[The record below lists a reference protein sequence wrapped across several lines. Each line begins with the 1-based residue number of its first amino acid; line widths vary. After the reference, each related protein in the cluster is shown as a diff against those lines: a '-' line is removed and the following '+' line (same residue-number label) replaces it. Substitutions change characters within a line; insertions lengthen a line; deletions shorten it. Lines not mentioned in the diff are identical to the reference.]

1 MFRILTDLTN
11 LQQVFASYSAAEALK
26 VQHNIKAVIKQLGIP
41 DKELLR
47 QMRAEGLDLA
57 EFAPAPAVSELPECS
72 DTVLRSHMRSLFLSA
87 QKLLAAI
94 TPLSL
99 AQQVSVRE
107 QLEFA
112 CTALRLPSEQLLQRM
127 AEQGLTLEKLGLAEP
142 ATDPLAAVRQRL
154 AGALT
159 TDAQPGAVAPQASQQ
174 DSLHQIRQRL
184 QALTADAVQPEPQ
197 QIPAGENIV
206 SLQQAVARIANRR

>member
-26 VQHNIKAVIKQLGIP
+26 VKHNINTVIKQLGIP

-57 EFAPAPAVSELPECS
+57 EFAPKPAVSELPECS
-72 DTVLRSHMRSLFLSA
+72 ETVLRSHMRSLFLSA
-87 QKLLAAI
+87 VKLSAAI
-94 TPLSL
+94 QALNL
-99 AQQVSVRE
+99 AQQTSVRE

-127 AEQGLTLEKLGLAEP
+127 AEQGLTLEKLGLVEP

-159 TDAQPGAVAPQASQQ
+159 ADTQTAAPDASQQ
-174 DSLHQIRQRL
+174 DSLNQIRQRL
-184 QALTADAVQPEPQ
+184 RGLTADNAQPEQ
-197 QIPAGENIV
+197 QIAAGENIV

>member
-1 MFRILTDLTN
+1 
-11 LQQVFASYSAAEALK
+11 
-26 VQHNIKAVIKQLGIP
+26 VQ
-41 DKELLR
+41 
-47 QMRAEGLDLA
+47 LA
-57 EFAPAPAVSELPECS
+57 EVG
-72 DTVLRSHMRSLFLSA
+72 
-87 QKLLAAI
+87 
-94 TPLSL
+94 
-99 AQQVSVRE
+99 RE

-127 AEQGLTLEKLGLAEP
+127 AEQGLTLEKLGLVEP

-159 TDAQPGAVAPQASQQ
+159 AGTQTTAPDASQQ

-184 QALTADAVQPEPQ
+184 HGLTADNAQPEQ
-197 QIPAGENIV
+197 QIAAGENIV

>member
-57 EFAPAPAVSELPECS
+57 EFAAAPAVSELPECS
-72 DTVLRSHMRSLFLSA
+72 ETVLRSHMRSLFLSA
-87 QKLLAAI
+87 EKLSAAI
-94 TPLSL
+94 QGLNL
-99 AQQVSVRE
+99 AQQASVRE

-112 CTALRLPSEQLLQRM
+112 CSALRLPSEQLLQRM
-127 AEQGLTLEKLGLAEP
+127 AEQGLTLEKLGLVEP
-142 ATDPLAAVRQRL
+142 AADAVSAVRQRL
-154 AGALT
+154 AGALKAE
-159 TDAQPGAVAPQASQQ
+159 AQPAAADKPQPDTLNQV
-174 DSLHQIRQRL
+174 RQRL
-184 QALTADAVQPEPQ
+184 QALNADTVSATESTA
-197 QIPAGENIV
+197 AGENIV
-206 SLQQAVARIANRR
+206 SLQQAVARIASRR

>member
-26 VQHNIKAVIKQLGIP
+26 VKHNINTVIKQLGIP

-57 EFAPAPAVSELPECS
+57 EFAPKPAVSELPECS
-72 DTVLRSHMRSLFLSA
+72 ETVLRSHMRSLFLSA
-87 QKLLAAI
+87 QKLSAAI
-94 TPLSL
+94 QALNL
-99 AQQVSVRE
+99 AQQTSVRE

-127 AEQGLTLEKLGLAEP
+127 AEQGLTLEKLGLVEP

-159 TDAQPGAVAPQASQQ
+159 ADTQTAAPDASQQ
-174 DSLHQIRQRL
+174 DSLNQIRQRL
-184 QALTADAVQPEPQ
+184 RGLTADNAQPEQ

>member
-87 QKLLAAI
+87 QKLSAAI
-94 TPLSL
+94 QALNL
-99 AQQVSVRE
+99 AQQTSVRE

-127 AEQGLTLEKLGLAEP
+127 AEQGLTLEKLGLVEP

-159 TDAQPGAVAPQASQQ
+159 ADTQTTAADASQQ

-184 QALTADAVQPEPQ
+184 HGLTADNAQPEK

>member
-26 VQHNIKAVIKQLGIP
+26 VKHNINTVIKQLGIP

-57 EFAPAPAVSELPECS
+57 EFAPKPTVSELPECS
-72 DTVLRSHMRSLFLSA
+72 ETVLRSHMRSLFLSA
-87 QKLLAAI
+87 QKLSAAI
-94 TPLSL
+94 QALNL
-99 AQQVSVRE
+99 AQQSSVRE

-127 AEQGLTLEKLGLAEP
+127 AEQGLTLEKLGLVEP

-159 TDAQPGAVAPQASQQ
+159 ADTQTTAPDASQQ
-174 DSLHQIRQRL
+174 DSLNQIRQRL
-184 QALTADAVQPEPQ
+184 RGLTADNAQPEQ
-197 QIPAGENIV
+197 QIAAGENIV

>member
-26 VQHNIKAVIKQLGIP
+26 VKHNINTVIKQLGIP

-57 EFAPAPAVSELPECS
+57 EFAPKPAVSELPECS
-72 DTVLRSHMRSLFLSA
+72 ETVLRSHMRSLFLSA
-87 QKLLAAI
+87 EKLLAAI
-94 TPLSL
+94 TALNL
-99 AQQVSVRE
+99 AQQTSVRE

-127 AEQGLTLEKLGLAEP
+127 AEQGLTLEKLGLVEP

-159 TDAQPGAVAPQASQQ
+159 ADTQTAAPDASQQ
-174 DSLHQIRQRL
+174 DSLNQIRQRL
-184 QALTADAVQPEPQ
+184 RGLTAYNAQPEQ
-197 QIPAGENIV
+197 QIAAGENIV

>member
-26 VQHNIKAVIKQLGIP
+26 VKHNINTVIKQLGIP

-57 EFAPAPAVSELPECS
+57 EFAPKPAVSELPECS
-72 DTVLRSHMRSLFLSA
+72 ETVLRSHMRSLFLSA
-87 QKLLAAI
+87 QKLSAAI
-94 TPLSL
+94 QALNL
-99 AQQVSVRE
+99 AQQTSVRE

-127 AEQGLTLEKLGLAEP
+127 AEQGLTLEKLGLVEP

-159 TDAQPGAVAPQASQQ
+159 ADTQTAAPDASQQ
-174 DSLHQIRQRL
+174 DSLNQIRQRL
-184 QALTADAVQPEPQ
+184 RGLTADNAQPEQ
-197 QIPAGENIV
+197 QIAAGENIV

>member
-26 VQHNIKAVIKQLGIP
+26 VKHNINTVIKQLGIP

-57 EFAPAPAVSELPECS
+57 EFASKPAVSELPECS
-72 DTVLRSHMRSLFLSA
+72 ETVLRSHMRSLFLSA
-87 QKLLAAI
+87 QKLSAAI
-94 TPLSL
+94 QALNL
-99 AQQVSVRE
+99 AQQSSVRE

-127 AEQGLTLEKLGLAEP
+127 AEQGLTLEKLGLVEP

-159 TDAQPGAVAPQASQQ
+159 ADTQTAAPDASQQ
-174 DSLHQIRQRL
+174 DSLNQIRQRL
-184 QALTADAVQPEPQ
+184 RGLTADNAQPEQ
-197 QIPAGENIV
+197 QIAAGENIV

>member
-87 QKLLAAI
+87 QKLSAAI
-94 TPLSL
+94 QALNL
-99 AQQVSVRE
+99 AQQTSVRE

-127 AEQGLTLEKLGLAEP
+127 AEQGLTLEKLGLVEP
-142 ATDPLAAVRQRL
+142 ATDPL
-154 AGALT
+154 
-159 TDAQPGAVAPQASQQ
+159 
-174 DSLHQIRQRL
+174 
-184 QALTADAVQPEPQ
+184 
-197 QIPAGENIV
+197 
-206 SLQQAVARIANRR
+206 

>member
-26 VQHNIKAVIKQLGIP
+26 VQHNINTVIKQLGIP

-57 EFAPAPAVSELPECS
+57 EFAPKPAVSELPECS
-72 DTVLRSHMRSLFLSA
+72 ETVLRSHMRSLFLSA
-87 QKLLAAI
+87 QKLSAAI
-94 TPLSL
+94 QALNL
-99 AQQVSVRE
+99 AQQTSVRE

-127 AEQGLTLEKLGLAEP
+127 AEQGLTLEKLGLVEP

-159 TDAQPGAVAPQASQQ
+159 ADTQTAAPDASQQ
-174 DSLHQIRQRL
+174 DSLNQIRQRL
-184 QALTADAVQPEPQ
+184 RGLTADNAQPEQ
-197 QIPAGENIV
+197 QIAAGENIV